1 MGWLR
6 RLLGFA
12 DSATTE
18 PAREGTRSSP
28 AGRARVENDR
38 RRPFEV
44 IEAGLSAWQA
54 GDPVEAERF
63 LRQGVDRYRRVLPD
77 EADYALGR
85 LGALLIEQDRPG
97 EAEAI
102 LSEAIES
109 GTDIPAVIADYM
121 GLIEP
126 LKEHGRWTPET
137 SARVESTLRSG
148 LRAAGQRSARAR
160 DTAYHTLALFLVRE
174 QRGEEA
180 EQVIKG
186 GLALAPDDGPIWS
199 VYRDL
204 YLLRRDA
211 PQVVD
216 AAVRAADGTDYQEH
230 AWDELRSIAQGV
242 ASAGDTEL
250 AEAIARH
257 TAERA
262 RHDGDE
268 RNHWS
273 AIGTLGHIIERADRL
288 AEAIEI
294 WQRASDEGS
303 DDPTTANRL
312 SMHRERAREYAGAIE
327 VIEAAL
333 DRSLP
338 GNVEEQMRKRLERCR
353 ARLEKRSRQDVA
365 AFSICSGSD
374 AMRLVFQ
381 TRVTPMIREFSVGG
395 GVGRS
400 WGHRRNSGVWIE
412 WVLNDGAM
420 SARRE
425 DLARQR
431 SIKFAASGAA
441 IGATQTG
448 PVDECVTELAFLSPQ
463 GTLLGQAQLP
473 NAASE
478 IAEVPGAGW
487 FVGCRDGG
495 LYAFTSAGDHL
506 WTWWTPGARGFSGDR
521 YLRPCPYYVAGD
533 RDHALVSSFG
543 TIYCISP
550 DGEARWSFDLP
561 DSGSHGADERSF
573 TVGVPSAVA
582 GAYGALTL
590 PPSASRDEVKS
601 AYRRKAMASHPDLH
615 PDDPA
620 ATERFQRVHSAY
632 ETIMSASSDDRS
644 ADDASLTLEIRF
656 ARPPHVARMVAAIGH
671 AYVGADHGQIYV
683 LGPDGSLVRV
693 HALGEGYAHPIVDA
707 AGDLLAA
714 WCDGFLFYFDG
725 TRLRNLVECA
735 VAPDGVGAFGGGLY
749 LWHGKRI
756 EVVDRAGREV
766 WAAEFARSINA
777 VEVHED
783 QLIVAGGVLAGF
795 RWLGNQA
802 EARHRA

>member
-1 MGWLR
+1 M
-6 RLLGFA
+6 
-12 DSATTE
+12 
-18 PAREGTRSSP
+18 
-28 AGRARVENDR
+28 
-38 RRPFEV
+38 
-44 IEAGLSAWQA
+44 
-54 GDPVEAERF
+54 
-63 LRQGVDRYRRVLPD
+63 PD
-77 EADYALGR
+77 EADFALGR
-85 LGALLIEQDRPG
+85 LGALLIERDRPD

-102 LSEAIES
+102 LAEAIES
-109 GTDIPAVIADYM
+109 GTDIPAVIADYL
-121 GLIEP
+121 GLIEA
-126 LKEHGRWTPET
+126 LKENGRWTPEA
-137 SARVESTLRSG
+137 SARVESTLRSAV
-148 LRAAGQRSARAR
+148 RAAGQRSDRAR
-160 DTAYHTLALFLVRE
+160 VTAYHTLALFLVRE
-174 QRGEEA
+174 HRSEEA

-186 GLALAPDDGPIWS
+186 GLALAPDDGTIWS

-204 YLLRRDA
+204 HLLRRDA
-211 PQVVD
+211 PRVVD
-216 AAVRAADGTDYQEH
+216 AAVRAADGTQYQEH
-230 AWDELRSIAQGV
+230 AWDDLRRIAEAI

-268 RNHWS
+268 RNRWS
-273 AIGTLGHIIERADRL
+273 AIGTLGRIIERAGRL
-288 AEAIEI
+288 AEATEI
-294 WQRASDEGS
+294 WQRAFDEGS

-327 VIEAAL
+327 IIEAAL

-365 AFSICSGSD
+365 AFSIRSGSD
-374 AMRLVFQ
+374 AIRLVFQ
-381 TRVTPMIREFSVGG
+381 TRVTPMIREFSIGG

-400 WGHRRNSGVWIE
+400 WGHRRDSGVWME
-412 WVLNDGAM
+412 WALSDGAM

-425 DLARQR
+425 DLPRQR
-431 SIKFAASGAA
+431 SIRFGASGAV
-441 IGATQTG
+441 IGATQSG

-478 IAEVPGAGW
+478 IAEVSGAGW

-495 LYAFTSAGDHL
+495 LYAFTSAGERL
-506 WTWWTPGARGFSGDR
+506 WTWWTPGARGFIGDR
-521 YLRPCPYYVAGD
+521 YLRPCPYYVSGD

-543 TIYCISP
+543 TIYCISS

-561 DSGSHGADERSF
+561 DSESHGAGERSF
-573 TVGVPSAVA
+573 TIGVRSAVTS
-582 GAYGALTL
+582 AYAALTL

-615 PDDPA
+615 PGDPE
-620 ATERFQRVHSAY
+620 ATERFQSVHNAY
-632 ETIMSASSDDRS
+632 ETIMSAPIDDSSDH
-644 ADDASLTLEIRF
+644 DASLTLEIRV
-656 ARPPHVARMVAAIGH
+656 AQPPHVARMVAANGH
-671 AYVGADHGQIYV
+671 GYVGADHGRIYV
-683 LGPDGSLVRV
+683 LGPNGSLVRV

-725 TRLRNLVECA
+725 RRLRNLVECA
-735 VAPDGVGAFGGGLY
+735 VAPDGVGPFGGGLY
-749 LWHGKRI
+749 LWQGKRV
-756 EVVDRAGREV
+756 EVVDRSGREV
-766 WAAEFARSINA
+766 WVAEFARSINA

-783 QLIVAGGVLAGF
+783 KLFVAGGVLAGF
-795 RWLGNQA
+795 QLIGNQA
-802 EARHRA
+802 GARHRS